1 VVVKE
6 EVKDTCD
13 RCADFLETELDP
25 TIATGTGGAWP
36 PTATR
41 PAFADVK
48 RREDSCLKN
57 ELRRIM
63 QETRGVT
70 RDGTPI
76 RRFAAMRVGL
86 IAFDATGGV
95 RCAFNNDG
103 QASIGSMGKLAIVY
117 AAFQLRGDVRRVAR
131 AENIRNIAALAA
143 RVRRLAGLTDTRPD
157 ETQKDEE
164 GRDDTRSWLEWIF
177 GKPDLGRKLA
187 DGDFDRIDFDGNG
200 TGGVDRCGLTS
211 LAPEDIPAGTRSTM
225 DVLQPLADNDVG
237 SRSTEDSLSNWEQIA
252 KKPFA
257 KRLWMTT
264 AWSNNRAANTC
275 AHDVGM
281 KYIGALMK
289 KSGLATSRNL
299 GLWLTVP
306 YASPPT
312 GHSTRFRDP
321 GGPGTPPTSTA
332 YKATAG
338 PVALAALMIAI
349 QRGARTPAGP
359 TWRGLISP
367 EASRDMEQFLRPLPF
382 GGAGWHIL
390 SRSFS
395 TPLADAFMKG
405 GLTPPGKPNVS
416 LSDWAYFEAAGRR
429 VGIIILDSHR
439 QRGVEDENTR
449 LEDFTD
455 RAWNALTNCVTP

>member
-1 VVVKE
+1 VVVRE
-6 EVKDTCD
+6 EVKETCD
-13 RCADFLETELDP
+13 RCADLLETELDP

-41 PAFADVK
+41 PAFADVSGP
-48 RREDSCLKN
+48 EDSCLKN
-57 ELRRIM
+57 GLREVLK
-63 QETRGVT
+63 ETNGVIK
-70 RDGTPI
+70 GKPI

-86 IAFDATGGV
+86 LAFDSAGGV

-103 QASIGSMGKLAIVY
+103 QGSIGSMGKLAILY

-143 RVRRLAGLTDTRPD
+143 RVRGLAGFTDTRPD
-157 ETQKDEE
+157 ETQNGE
-164 GRDDTRSWLEWIF
+164 TRSWLEWIF
-177 GKPDLGRKLA
+177 GKPDLGRKLT
-187 DGDFDRIDFDGNG
+187 DGDFDRIDFDGYG
-200 TGGVDRCGLTS
+200 TAGVDRCGLTS
-211 LAPEDIPAGTRSTM
+211 LALEDIPPATRSTM
-225 DVLQPLADNDVG
+225 STVQPLANNNDG
-237 SRSTEDSLSNWEQIA
+237 SLSNWNQIA
-252 KKPFA
+252 SLPFA

-281 KYIGALMK
+281 MYIGALMR

-312 GHSTRFRDP
+312 GHGTRFRHP
-321 GGPGTPPTSTA
+321 GDPGTPPTSTG

-338 PVALAALMIAI
+338 PRGLAALMIAI
-349 QRGARTPAGP
+349 QRGARLPAGSN
-359 TWRGLISP
+359 WKGLISP
-367 EASRDMEQFLRPLPF
+367 EASRDMEQLLRPLPI

-390 SRSFS
+390 SRSFD
-395 TPLADAFMKG
+395 TALADAFMKG
-405 GLTPPGKPNVS
+405 GLTPPGEPNVS

-439 QRGVEDENTR
+439 QRGVEDQDTR

-455 RAWNALTNCVTP
+455 RAWNVLKNCVTP